1 MQFKRR
7 ITSVVLSAAMIAGN
21 LMTPITAFAG
31 EMPPE
36 TATEIQ
42 TDVHAGQ
49 GASEEAVSQEAAPAE
64 TSQPETTQP
73 ETDAPDFTIT
83 LPDQEAFGL
92 MYDQTHFLSEDKEK
106 KETVLSYKQGEE
118 VDLDVIVNP
127 NYQLDKL
134 AFQDQNIS
142 IADYQKKQGK
152 EYPFT
157 WKDEDTLTFTMPD
170 SDLWMVTEW
179 HQLQTEPTVP
189 ASEAQSQP
197 AEEVQAA
204 AETNA
209 PDAAVGATSASA
221 DGTADLGQAAGQVA
235 DQGSQAGIQTEAL
248 QNQTDSGE
256 NDGAPETQDTSS
268 TIQSD
273 GFPAQGALI
282 MLPEKQ
288 FGIEMTEIAEESKF
302 DDVTYPQD
310 ICTSKLVSS
319 DVKAGTPGLYSM
331 VYRIDE
337 SSTGRSW
344 YLVRPIRITEVRESE
359 TQPQTSQEGQGEGGK
374 QTEKT
379 ESSDYDADA
388 DPAPVPDTEQDFLT
402 ETETETASGEEMT
415 TETESEVSA
424 ESAVDAETEAETEAN
439 TEAEEY
445 PLVVPDS
452 SSYSISVEGDR
463 TEYKP
468 GEEVVATVV
477 PQEDLAINT
486 ASAMAVD
493 ADADASE
500 KEILSEEKTSGDGQG
515 VYLDYADNA
524 SAEEAPDGS
533 GEELAGVPVTVSF
546 AMPKA
551 PVVLRAAAAKKTTV
565 RYRGYISGNAQGP
578 HDLFQGANIR
588 LTNGKGAWR
597 GRTIHAS
604 RCTSGHAYMNPQV
617 GQYGTAVIT
626 YSVELTSAGKAK
638 YSYSFNWYNDNAASW
653 QNLAGG
659 GSFTRKVPSKGI
671 YLLKMDTTTG
681 AWMTG
686 MAGVAYRVYSTKASA
701 EAANKIYAA
710 GGPKTAKQKTAV
722 KKDLVE
728 RIVLQKASQK
738 LTKDYADKT
747 SYYVIEELPPVGW
760 LRDNTITKFTF
771 SVEET
776 EEVELYE
783 QPVGFP
789 AYLTLK
795 KSIVLDGQKYYTNIS
810 DYIRIDG
817 ALFNVYLD
825 PGCTVM
831 AANASGVP
839 AQLITDANGN
849 ANLAEVFLNGPATV
863 YVKEVASPAG
873 TEINPNVFPVA
884 LTEANTAA
892 APATLG
898 QDVEDQIV
906 PVPVKVK
913 KSSSNTVVTKDNR
926 MYSLANAEFT
936 LTYTGAAG
944 DPLNGKSYT
953 LHVNGNGDSETV
965 NVAPGNYQISETAAP
980 KGYKTVNPFSQGI
993 FPSTGGVQELP
1004 IADEPLTGT
1013 LNSLVNKIVDP
1024 MYKTDRPT
1032 AGAQLTVNY
1041 YDSPDPEETAKQTWV
1056 IQTTRDADGNYTA
1069 ALDKAHLVS
1078 GSLTYGENVLP
1089 LGCITVQE
1097 TKAPEGF
1104 ELNNTVWKLQIQ
1116 QSGNGVMYSST
1127 SQPDFRNT
1135 PVSPEDL
1142 GEIPTFGDLKLGKIS
1157 EEQGTT
1163 PDGDA
1168 TFKGAV
1174 FEVINAND
1182 YDVVLHTA
1190 PDKPVHPGEV
1200 VTTITTGEDGIGATA
1215 GNLLQTGSYT
1225 VREQTAP
1232 EGYTLSDKPLPVTI
1246 KAKETADYSK
1256 SDPHKNIPQR
1266 AGFKVRKKDL
1276 ELAEKICTL
1285 TDKTGA
1291 AFRADRTTPNGNGI
1305 QGEASLQGAEFD
1317 LINRSKSSV
1326 VVDAKVYQP
1335 GDTIRSFITDEN
1347 GEFSSPASRDVN
1359 GNALPPERYLPYGT
1373 YELKETKAPEGYNL
1387 RGKFISTTFSVRSEN
1402 ERTMMD
1408 LSSVSAEDDV
1418 IRFDVDIH
1426 KVQAELNEEDPHDKL
1441 EPMEGIQFDIYL
1453 DADMNG
1459 DIPKEG
1465 AKPYVSIKTNSEG
1478 YATTKSA
1485 DYPHGRLPYGHYTII
1500 ENKDTVP
1507 TGFGAIR
1514 NLHVNG
1520 TKDAGVIDGQL
1531 IQTGIYQDQ
1540 HGEWIQLAKIDQ
1552 DSGKPVLRAGAEIQ
1566 ILKDDKKTIVEF
1578 KDSTNHKKIS
1588 TFVTNEEGMA
1598 YLPQRLEIGTYY
1610 LKELKAPYGY
1620 VLNKDLVEFKV
1631 DTANSWDQL
1640 ITWQMK
1646 DQEVKGVLKITKYDA
1661 ETKEKIA
1668 GAKFGVYADEKII
1681 SGDGTVQAEKGD
1693 LVDTVV
1699 IGSDGIG
1706 TSRKLYLGKY
1716 HAAEIE
1722 APEGYT
1728 LDPTEIPFEFT
1739 YKDQYTPVIT
1749 VEKDATNKPT
1759 RLNLLKFEQPVD
1771 KDGEWSDAEPT
1782 KRLKGITFTFTRIGG
1797 EEPDR
1802 NRAGEVFSG
1811 GSLVTDEGGN
1821 ILVKYIES
1829 GIYAVQEAATIPGY
1843 VLDDTVSYF
1852 TVDGDGYI
1860 FLSDEKGN
1868 MLDGQKKSG
1877 TAELQ
1882 REDQYTRWDFSK
1894 VDMNGQEL
1902 KGAVMQIFD
1911 AEGNIASY
1919 TDDNGQSALAT
1930 WVSDGTPHR
1939 ICRLPLGNYTLHE
1952 EQSIKGYTL
1961 ATDIPFEVT
1970 NTGVLC
1976 KVVMTN
1982 KKLII
1987 NKLDVLGDGV
1997 KKAGLEI
2004 YEVHFHEDGT
2014 KYLTEDPVEAWK
2026 SDGKQYDTSN
2036 LKVGHTYRL
2045 IESKVPKG
2053 YVEAEPIDFTITDD
2067 LTDQTVTMMD
2077 KKVLVSKVNTK
2088 ITMIAGAKLEVR
2100 DSEGQVVDAWTSD
2113 GNAYPV
2119 SGLKAGQ
2126 TYTLVETEA
2135 PEGYVLADPIEFTVT
2150 KNWFADDSFTLTN
2163 TQVFMS
2169 KTDVTGENEIPGA
2182 TLKVTDKGTGKEVD
2196 KWVSGEEPHAISGL
2210 HVGGS
2215 YTLHEEIA
2223 AEGYVRASDIDFTVD
2238 DGFTVKTVKMLD
2250 KQVTMTK
2257 TDVTGEKELPGAK
2270 ITVTD
2275 KETGKDVDSWTSD
2288 EKPHPIS
2295 GLEVGKT
2302 YVMKEVTAPDGY
2314 AVAEE
2319 VEFEVPDDGQNQTVS
2334 MKDKRVTIDKLDVL
2348 GQPVK
2353 GAKLA
2358 VYELTED
2365 KTEETAQGE
2374 SGEKTDKQTQQ
2385 NAPQTETETGTEA
2398 STSAPENGAEVAAEE
2413 ADKTQSAEGTE
2424 AAAQTG
2430 ESGQTS
2436 ENDQAAESETSG
2448 QNSETGDQNKAEDT
2462 QSTGDVSTGTV
2473 SAKPGKLVDT
2483 WVSDGTP
2490 HAVSGLIVG
2499 HSYRLVEESA
2509 PEGYAVADPRDF
2521 TVTKEDADQSIA
2533 MVDRQVLI
2541 SKVDTEITMIAG
2553 AHLQVTGKNGKIVDN
2568 WVSDGTAHAVSGL
2581 VVGQTYTLTE
2591 TEAPEGYVLAAPIT
2605 FTVSD
2610 QEDANNQLNL
2620 VNKQVKITKTD
2631 ITGEKEVVGAH
2642 LSVVEKE
2649 NGKTAD
2655 SWTSEKEPH
2664 PVSGLEVGKTYILTE
2679 IKPADGYVTAE
2690 SIEFTV
2696 EDNGKSEMHQMKDD
2710 VTKLK
2715 ISKKDITK
2723 GEELPGAQLV
2733 IKDSEGKEIE
2743 KWTSTNEPHYIE
2755 MLPIGTYTLTET
2767 APPALYTKA
2776 EDVQFEVKDTADIQ
2790 TVTMMDKPTTIVIHK
2805 KDIVEGEK
2813 GNELPGAKLEVRD
2826 STGKVI
2832 DSWTS
2837 GTTPHEIAYLT
2848 PGTYTLTE
2856 VTAPSGY
2863 DVAENVSFSV
2873 ADNGEVQHV
2882 TMYDSPKEEKIDL
2895 TGKKKTTTKNTPS
2908 GGSTPTYSGGGT
2920 PAPAAPV
2927 KTGDNSPILL
2937 YLGILG
2943 AAAATVVILLVLKK
2957 KKENESDE

>member
-1 MQFKRR
+1 MQLKRR

-21 LMTPITAFAG
+21 LVTPFTAYAG
-31 EMPPE
+31 EIPPDMAAEVQTDTSADEAAPPE
-36 TATEIQ
+36 T
-42 TDVHAGQ
+42 
-49 GASEEAVSQEAAPAE
+49 S
-64 TSQPETTQP
+64 QP

-118 VDLDVIVNP
+118 VNLDVVVNP
-127 NYQLDKL
+127 DYQLDKL

-179 HQLQTEPTVP
+179 HQLQTEPTTA
-189 ASEAQSQP
+189 ASEAQPQTT
-197 AEEVQAA
+197 AETQAAAETQTA

-209 PDAAVGATSASA
+209 PDDAANETSANA
-221 DGTADLGQAAGQVA
+221 DDTAELGQTAGPAAEQGGQA
-235 DQGSQAGIQTEAL
+235 SAQTEVS

-256 NDGAPETQDTSS
+256 NDGVPETQDTSS
-268 TIQSD
+268 TIQTD
-273 GFPAQGALI
+273 GFPAQGALL

-288 FGIEMTEIAEESKF
+288 IGIDVTDIAEETRF

-310 ICTSKLVSS
+310 TCSSKLVSS

-359 TQPQTSQEGQGEGGK
+359 TQPQTSQEGQSENSK
-374 QTEKT
+374 QAEQDDTA
-379 ESSDYDADA
+379 DDADA
-388 DPAPVPDTEQDFLT
+388 DPAQV
-402 ETETETASGEEMT
+402 TETETATEADQNLAVEAVTEAATEAEDM
-415 TETESEVSA
+415 TETEVY
-424 ESAVDAETEAETEAN
+424 DETEAESENLEGTYQVILKSGS
-439 TEAEEY
+439 EY
-445 PLVVPDS
+445 NVTLNHEDG
-452 SSYSISVEGDR
+452 Y
-463 TEYKP
+463 YKP
-468 GEEVVATVV
+468 DEEVVIKTDLDIDHCNIAAWRTVHHDNNDTGDYCEITYH
-477 PQEDLAINT
+477 EDDNSHSFIMPAEDVELT
-486 ASAMAVD
+486 VDKTGASGAGPRRLMAVR
-493 ADADASE
+493 
-500 KEILSEEKTSGDGQG
+500 
-515 VYLDYADNA
+515 
-524 SAEEAPDGS
+524 
-533 GEELAGVPVTVSF
+533 
-546 AMPKA
+546 
-551 PVVLRAAAAKKTTV
+551 RAAAADDNDGGWDDQTDVEVGSYYYHTDGNYTGHVFNNSLGSGGADSYKWV
-565 RYRGYISGNAQGP
+565 RY
-578 HDLFQGANIR
+578 
-588 LTNGKGAWR
+588 
-597 GRTIHAS
+597 
-604 RCTSGHAYMNPQV
+604 
-617 GQYGTAVIT
+617 
-626 YSVELTSAGKAK
+626 
-638 YSYSFNWYNDNAASW
+638 
-653 QNLAGG
+653 
-659 GSFTRKVPSKGI
+659 KV
-671 YLLKMDTTTG
+671 
-681 AWMTG
+681 
-686 MAGVAYRVYSTKASA
+686 
-701 EAANKIYAA
+701 N
-710 GGPKTAKQKTAV
+710 
-722 KKDLVE
+722 
-728 RIVLQKASQK
+728 
-738 LTKDYADKT
+738 
-747 SYYVIEELPPVGW
+747 
-760 LRDNTITKFTF
+760 
-771 SVEET
+771 
-776 EEVELYE
+776 
-783 QPVGFP
+783 
-789 AYLTLK
+789 
-795 KSIVLDGQKYYTNIS
+795 GQKY
-810 DYIRIDG
+810 D
-817 ALFNVYLD
+817 
-825 PGCTVM
+825 VM
-831 AANASGVP
+831 AYCMQHALHSPESGHVYKNAVELDEGGDDKYLRKAIFYGYGGPGWKGTFNGKSIK
-839 AQLITDANGN
+839 AIFDANGVGGN
-849 ANLAEVFLNGPATV
+849 AREMQHYLVDYLYDGSYGFGGNLSEKAKKMLRDCKAALKAMPDPTAMQVLPSTSAVATSKTSPSFTWKANAAWVITIWLENGVSLVNETTGQTFTGSGTVAGGQSFHFVATTDNTSALTGQYTV
-863 YVKEVASPAG
+863 TCNYPLDYHAMALKFSGHQDIGFGYRTNDSKVTLTVQWP
-873 TEINPNVFPVA
+873 TTTPVA
-884 LTEANTAA
+884 I
-892 APATLG
+892 
-898 QDVEDQIV
+898 Q
-906 PVPVKVK
+906 
-913 KSSSNTVVTKDNR
+913 KSSTNTTIVSGNR
-926 MYSLANAEFT
+926 MYSLVGAQFTMGNASGSETFT
-936 LTYTGAAG
+936 VQGSGTTEVKEMNPGA
-944 DPLNGKSYT
+944 YT
-953 LHVNGNGDSETV
+953 LHEAS
-965 NVAPGNYQISETAAP
+965 QP
-980 KGYKTVNPFSQGI
+980 KGYKVAPDQTVTVAAGSPGQTFQ
-993 FPSTGGVQELP
+993 V
-1004 IADEPLTGT
+1004 ADEPLYGT
-1013 LNSLVNKIVDP
+1013 LNDLVRKIP
-1024 MYKTDRPT
+1024 AAGYATTRPT
-1032 AGAQLTVNY
+1032 AGAQLMVNY
-1041 YDSPDPEETAKQTWV
+1041 YDNPEPEATAKQTWV
-1056 IQTTRDADGNYTA
+1056 IQTLKDANGNYTA
-1069 ALDKAHLVS
+1069 RLDQAHLVS
-1078 GSLTYGENVLP
+1078 GSLIYGENVLP

-1097 TKAPEGF
+1097 TKAPEGY
-1104 ELNNTVWKLQIQ
+1104 ELNNSVWKLQIL
-1116 QSGNGVMYSST
+1116 QSGNSVVYSST
-1127 SQPDFRNT
+1127 SQPEIQNT
-1135 PVSPEDL
+1135 PVNANDL
-1142 GEIPTFGDLKLGKIS
+1142 PDIPTFGDLKLGKIS
-1157 EEQGTT
+1157 AEQGTIT
-1163 PDGDA
+1163 DGDA
-1168 TFKGAV
+1168 TFVGAE

-1182 YDVVLHTA
+1182 FDVVLNTDHGRA
-1190 PDKPVHPGEV
+1190 IHPGEV
-1200 VTTITTGEDGIGATA
+1200 ATTIVTGPDGTGATT

-1225 VREQTAP
+1225 AREKKAP
-1232 EGYTLSDKPLPVTI
+1232 EGYTLSDKQLPVTI

-1256 SDPHKNIPQR
+1256 SDPHKNVPER
-1266 AGFKVRKKDL
+1266 AGFRIRKKDL
-1276 ELAEKICTL
+1276 ELAEKICTI
-1285 TDKTGA
+1285 TGKTGA
-1291 AFRADRTTPNGNGI
+1291 EFRVDQTTPKGNVI
-1305 QGEASLQGAEFD
+1305 QGEAKLSGAEFD

-1335 GDTIRSFITDEN
+1335 GDTIHTFSTDEN
-1347 GEFSSPASRDVN
+1347 GDIASPVSNNIN
-1359 GNALPPERYLPYGT
+1359 GGQLPPEAYLPYGT
-1373 YELKETKAPEGYNL
+1373 YELVEIKAPEGFNL
-1387 RGKFISTTFSVRSEN
+1387 RGKNLNVTFTIRSEDAG
-1402 ERTMMD
+1402 TMKD
-1408 LSSVSAEDDV
+1408 LDSISAEDDV

-1426 KVQAELNEEDPHDKL
+1426 KVEAELNEEDPHDKL

-1459 DIPKEG
+1459 DNPKEG

-1478 YATTKSA
+1478 YATTKDA
-1485 DYPHGRLPYGHYTII
+1485 AYPHGRLPYGHYTII

-1566 ILKDDKKTIVEF
+1566 ILKDDKKTVVEF
-1578 KDSTNHKKIS
+1578 KDSTNHKKVS

-1668 GAKFGVYADEKII
+1668 GAKFGVYADEKIV

-1699 IGSDGIG
+1699 IGSDGTG

-1716 HAAEIE
+1716 HTAETE

-1728 LDPTEIPFEFT
+1728 LDPKEIPFELT
-1739 YKDQYTPVIT
+1739 YKDQYTPIIT

-1782 KRLKGITFTFTRIGG
+1782 KTLKGITFTFTRIGG

-1829 GIYAVQEAATIPGY
+1829 GIYAVQETATIPGY

-1868 MLDGQKKSG
+1868 ILDSQEKSD
-1877 TAELQ
+1877 TAEI
-1882 REDQYTRWDFSK
+1882 RRKDQYTRWDFSK

-1919 TDDNGQSALAT
+1919 VDDNGQGALAT

-1961 ATDIPFEVT
+1961 AADIPFEVT

-2014 KYLTEDPVEAWK
+2014 KYLSEDPVEAWK
-2026 SDGKQYDTSN
+2026 TDGKQYDTSN

-2150 KNWFADDSFTLTN
+2150 KNWFADDSFDLTN

-2182 TLKVTDKGTGKEVD
+2182 TLKVTDKETGKEVD

-2238 DGFTVKTVKMLD
+2238 DGFTVKTVKMVD

-2270 ITVTD
+2270 ITVID
-2275 KETGKDVDSWTSD
+2275 KETGKDVDSWTSGD
-2288 EKPHPIS
+2288 KPHAIS

-2302 YVMKEVTAPDGY
+2302 YVLKEVTAPDGY

-2319 VEFEVPDDGQNQTVS
+2319 VEFEVPDDGKNQTVS

-2365 KTEETAQGE
+2365 TEEKPAE
-2374 SGEKTDKQTQQ
+2374 SESVATPTKETQQ
-2385 NAPQTETETGTEA
+2385 DAASQPEIQTGTGTGTEA
-2398 STSAPENGAEVAAEE
+2398 SATAPESGAEVAVEE
-2413 ADKTQSAEGTE
+2413 ADKTQSTEETE

-2436 ENDQAAESETSG
+2436 ENDQTTESETSG

-2499 HSYRLVEESA
+2499 HSYRLVEDSA
-2509 PEGYAVADPRDF
+2509 PAGYAVADPRDF

-2553 AHLQVTGKNGKIVDN
+2553 AHLQVTDKNGKIVDN

-2591 TEAPEGYVLAAPIT
+2591 TEAPAGYVLAAPII

-2610 QEDANNQLNL
+2610 QADANDQLNL
-2620 VNKQVKITKTD
+2620 VNKQVKVTKTD

-2649 NGKTAD
+2649 SGRTAD

-2679 IKPADGYVTAE
+2679 TKPADGYVTAE

-2776 EDVQFEVKDTADIQ
+2776 EDVQFEVKDTGDIQ

-2863 DVAENVSFSV
+2863 EVAENVTFSV
-2873 ADNGEVQHV
+2873 ADNGEIQHV

-2957 KKENESDE
+2957 KKENEDS

>member
-1 MQFKRR
+1 MQLKRR

-21 LMTPITAFAG
+21 LVTPFTAYAG
-31 EMPPE
+31 EIPPDMAAEVQTDTSADEAAPPE
-36 TATEIQ
+36 T
-42 TDVHAGQ
+42 
-49 GASEEAVSQEAAPAE
+49 S
-64 TSQPETTQP
+64 QP

-118 VDLDVIVNP
+118 VNLDVVVNP
-127 NYQLDKL
+127 DYQLDKL

-179 HQLQTEPTVP
+179 HQLQTEPTTA
-189 ASEAQSQP
+189 ASEAQPQTTVETQAA
-197 AEEVQAA
+197 AETQTA

-209 PDAAVGATSASA
+209 PDDAANETSANA
-221 DGTADLGQAAGQVA
+221 DDTAELGQTAGPAAEQGGQA
-235 DQGSQAGIQTEAL
+235 SAQTEVS

-256 NDGAPETQDTSS
+256 NDGVPETQDTSS
-268 TIQSD
+268 TIQTD
-273 GFPAQGALI
+273 GFPAQGALL

-288 FGIEMTEIAEESKF
+288 IGIDVTDIAEETRF

-310 ICTSKLVSS
+310 TCSSKLVSS

-359 TQPQTSQEGQGEGGK
+359 TQPQTSQEGQSEGGK
-374 QTEKT
+374 QTE
-379 ESSDYDADA
+379 SSDDDADA
-388 DPAPVPDTEQDFLT
+388 DPAPVPDTEQDFLA
-402 ETETETASGEEMT
+402 ETEPETASGEEMT
-415 TETESEVSA
+415 VETESEVSA
-424 ESAVDAETEAETEAN
+424 ESAVDAETEAETEAD

-477 PQEDLAINT
+477 PQGDLAIST

-500 KEILSEEKTSGDGQG
+500 KEILSEENKSGDGQG
-515 VYLDYADNA
+515 VYLDYDDSA

-533 GEELAGVPVTVSF
+533 GEELAGVPATVSF

-551 PVVLRAAAAKKTTV
+551 PVVLRAAAVKKTTV
-565 RYRGYISGNAQGP
+565 RYRGYISSNAHGP
-578 HDLFQGANIR
+578 HDLFQGASIR
-588 LTNGKGAWR
+588 LTNGKGVWR

-638 YSYSFNWYNDNAASW
+638 YSYSFNWHNDNAASW

-659 GSFTRKVPSKGI
+659 GSFTTKVPSKGI
-671 YLLKMDTTTG
+671 YLIKMDTTTG
-681 AWMTG
+681 TWMAG

-701 EAANKIYAA
+701 DAANKIYAA
-710 GGPKTAKQKTAV
+710 GGPKTTKQKTAV

-747 SYYVIEELPPVGW
+747 SYYVIEELPPAGW
-760 LRDNTITKFTF
+760 LRDNTVTKFTF

-810 DYIRIDG
+810 DHIRIDG

-849 ANLAEVFLNGPATV
+849 TSPAEVFLTGPATV
-863 YVKEVASPAG
+863 YVKEVASPEG

-884 LTEANTAA
+884 LTETNTAA
-892 APATLG
+892 APATPG
-898 QDVEDQIV
+898 QDVEDSII

-953 LHVNGNGDSETV
+953 LHVNENGDSETV

-980 KGYKTVNPFSQGI
+980 KGYKTVDPFSQGI

-1004 IADEPLTGT
+1004 ITDEPLTGT

-1024 MYKTDRPT
+1024 MYKTNRST
-1032 AGAQLTVNY
+1032 AGTQLTVNY
-1041 YDSPDPEETAKQTWV
+1041 YDSPEPEEAAKQTWV
-1056 IQTTRDADGNYTA
+1056 IQTIRDADGNYTA
-1069 ALDKAHLVS
+1069 ALDKEHLVS
-1078 GSLTYGENVLP
+1078 GDLTYGENVLP

-1097 TKAPEGF
+1097 TKAPEGY
-1104 ELNNTVWKLQIQ
+1104 ELNDTVWKLQIQ

-1127 SQPDFRNT
+1127 SQPEFQNA
-1135 PVSPEDL
+1135 PVNPEDL
-1142 GEIPTFGDLKLGKIS
+1142 KDKPSFGDLKLGKIS
-1157 EEQGTT
+1157 EEQGKT

-1168 TFKGAV
+1168 AFKGAV

-1182 YDVVLHTA
+1182 FDVVLHTA

-1200 VTTITTGEDGIGATA
+1200 ATTITTGDDGIGQTA
-1215 GNLLQTGSYT
+1215 GSLLQTGNYT
-1225 VREQTAP
+1225 VREQTPP
-1232 EGYTLSDKPLPVTI
+1232 EGYTLSDKVLSVTVNRE
-1246 KAKETADYSK
+1246 ALADYSET
-1256 SDPHKNIPQR
+1256 DPYENIPQR

-1276 ELAEKICTL
+1276 ELAEKLCTL

-1291 AFRADRTTPNGNGI
+1291 EFHADRTTPDGNGI
-1305 QGEASLQGAEFD
+1305 QGEASLEGAEFD
-1317 LINRSKSSV
+1317 LINRSLHPV
-1326 VVDAKVYQP
+1326 VVGGRVYQP
-1335 GDTIRSFITDEN
+1335 GDKIRSFTTDEN
-1347 GEFSSPASRDVN
+1347 GEFTSPASKDVL
-1359 GNALPPERYLPYGT
+1359 GNDLPPERYLPYGT

-1387 RGKFISTTFSVRSEN
+1387 RGKFISTEFSVRSES
-1402 ERTMMD
+1402 EGTMMD
-1408 LSSVSAEDDV
+1408 LNSVSAEDDV

-1426 KVQAELNEEDPHDKL
+1426 KVEAELNEEDPHEKL
-1441 EPMEGIQFDIYL
+1441 EPMEGIQFDIYR
-1453 DADMNG
+1453 DQDMDG
-1459 DIPKEG
+1459 ESPKDG
-1465 AKPYVSIKTNSEG
+1465 VKPYASIYTNKEG
-1478 YATTKSA
+1478 YATTKDA
-1485 DYPHGRLPYGHYTII
+1485 AYPHGRLPYGHYTII

-1507 TGFGAIR
+1507 AGFGTVH

-1520 TKDAGVIDGQL
+1520 TADGGVYDGQL
-1531 IQTGIYQDQ
+1531 IQAGIYQDQ

-1552 DSGKPVLRAGAEIQ
+1552 DSRKPVLRAGAEIQ
-1566 ILKDDKKTIVEF
+1566 ILREDKKTAVEL
-1578 KDSTNHKKIS
+1578 KDSTNHKKVS
-1588 TFVTNEEGMA
+1588 TFITNEEGMA
-1598 YLPQRLEIGTYY
+1598 YLPQRLETGTYY

-1646 DQEVKGVLKITKYDA
+1646 DKEVKGVLKITKYDA
-1661 ETKEKIA
+1661 ETKKKIA
-1668 GAKFGVYADEKII
+1668 GAKFGVYADEKIV

-1699 IGSDGIG
+1699 IGSDGTG
-1706 TSRKLYLGKY
+1706 TSGELYLGKY

-1728 LDPTEIPFEFT
+1728 LDPSEIPFELT
-1739 YKDQYTPVIT
+1739 YQDQNTPVIT
-1749 VEKDATNKPT
+1749 VEKEASNKPT

-1771 KDGEWSDAEPT
+1771 QDGEWSDAEPT
-1782 KRLKGITFTFTRIGG
+1782 KRLQGITFTFTRIGG
-1797 EEPDR
+1797 GEPDR
-1802 NRAGEVFSG
+1802 SRAGEVFSG
-1811 GSLVTDEGGN
+1811 GSIVTDEGGN
-1821 ILVKYIES
+1821 ILIKYIES
-1829 GIYAVQEAATIPGY
+1829 GIYSVQETATIPGY
-1843 VLDDTVSYF
+1843 VLDDTVTYF
-1852 TVDGDGYI
+1852 TVDDDGYI
-1860 FLSDEKGN
+1860 FLSDAKGT
-1868 MLDGQKKSG
+1868 MLDGQEKG
-1877 TAELQ
+1877 DTAEI
-1882 REDQYTRWDFSK
+1882 RRKDQYTRWDFSK
-1894 VDMNGQEL
+1894 VDMTGQEL

-1919 TDDNGQSALAT
+1919 MDDNGKGILAT

-1939 ICRLPLGNYTLHE
+1939 ICRLPVGNYVLHE
-1952 EQSIKGYTL
+1952 KQSIKGYTL

-1976 KVVMTN
+1976 RAVMTN
-1982 KKLII
+1982 KKLIV

-2014 KYLTEDPVEAWK
+2014 KYLSEDPVEAWK

-2036 LKVGHTYRL
+2036 LQVGHTYRL

-2053 YVEAEPIDFTITDD
+2053 YVEAGPIDFTITDD

-2088 ITMIAGAKLEVR
+2088 ITMIAGAKMEVR
-2100 DSEGQVVDAWTSD
+2100 NSEGQVVDAWTSD
-2113 GNAYPV
+2113 GTAYPV

-2150 KNWFADDSFTLTN
+2150 KNWFADDSFSLTN

-2169 KTDVTGENEIPGA
+2169 KADVTGENEIPGA
-2182 TLKVTDKGTGKEVD
+2182 TLKVTDKDTGKEVD
-2196 KWVSGEEPHAISGL
+2196 RWVSGEEPHVISGL

-2223 AEGYVRASDIDFTVD
+2223 AEGYVRASDVDFTVD
-2238 DGFTVKTVKMLD
+2238 DGFTVRTVKMVD

-2257 TDVTGEKELPGAK
+2257 TDVTGEKEVPGAK
-2270 ITVTD
+2270 LTVTD
-2275 KETGKDVDSWTSD
+2275 KETGKVADSWTSGD
-2288 EKPHPIS
+2288 KPHAIS

-2302 YVMKEVTAPDGY
+2302 YILKEVTAPDGY
-2314 AVAEE
+2314 AVAEQ

-2334 MKDKRVTIDKLDVL
+2334 MKDKKITIEKLDVL
-2348 GQPVK
+2348 GQPVR

-2365 KTEETAQGE
+2365 AEEKPAE
-2374 SGEKTDKQTQQ
+2374 ETQQ
-2385 NAPQTETETGTEA
+2385 NAVSQPETQTETETGIEA
-2398 STSAPENGAEVAAEE
+2398 STTAPENGAEVAAEE
-2413 ADKTQSAEGTE
+2413 ADKTQVAEETG
-2424 AAAQTG
+2424 AAAQIGAVESDQTA
-2430 ESGQTS
+2430 ESGT
-2436 ENDQAAESETSG
+2436 AG
-2448 QNSETGDQNKAEDT
+2448 QNSETERQGSADTSQNAET
-2462 QSTGDVSTGTV
+2462 VTTGTV
-2473 SAKPGKLVDT
+2473 GAMLGRLVDT

-2509 PEGYAVADPRDF
+2509 PAGYAAANPRDF
-2521 TVTKEDADQSIA
+2521 TVTQEDADQNIA

-2553 AHLQVTGKNGKIVDN
+2553 AHLQVTDQNGKIVDN

-2581 VVGQTYTLTE
+2581 AVGQTYTLTE
-2591 TEAPEGYVLAAPIT
+2591 TEAPAGYVLAAPIT

-2610 QEDANNQLNL
+2610 QPDANDQLNL

-2642 LSVVEKE
+2642 LSVVEKDS
-2649 NGKTAD
+2649 GRTAD
-2655 SWTSEKEPH
+2655 TWTSEKEPH

-2679 IKPADGYVTAE
+2679 TKPADGYVTAE
-2690 SIEFTV
+2690 SIEFTI

-2715 ISKKDITK
+2715 ISKQDITR

-2755 MLPIGTYTLTET
+2755 MLPVGSYTLTET
-2767 APPALYTKA
+2767 APPALYMKA
-2776 EDVQFEVKDTADIQ
+2776 EDVQFEVKDTGEIQ
-2790 TVTMMDKPTTIVIHK
+2790 TVTMFDRPTPIIIHK
-2805 KDIVEGEK
+2805 KDIVKGKDGE
-2813 GNELPGAKLEVRD
+2813 ELPGAELTVTDEN
-2826 STGKVI
+2826 GKTV
-2832 DSWTS
+2832 DSWIS
-2837 GTTPHEIAYLT
+2837 GSTPHEIQMLPA
-2848 PGTYTLTE
+2848 GQYTLTE
-2856 VTAPSGY
+2856 VTAPNGY
-2863 DVAENVSFSV
+2863 EVAESVVFNVT
-2873 ADNGEVQHV
+2873 DNGQVMEV
-2882 TMYDSPKEEKIDL
+2882 TMYDSPKDEKIDL
-2895 TGKKKTTTKNTPS
+2895 TGKKDTRTSTPS
-2908 GGSTPTYSGGGT
+2908 YGGGGT
-2920 PAPAAPV
+2920 PGTYVTSPV
-2927 KTGDNSPILL
+2927 KTGDNAPVLQFVLL
-2937 YLGILG
+2937 AVLALGTALTLIF
-2943 AAAATVVILLVLKK
+2943 TKK
-2957 KKENESDE
+2957 KGEKR